1 MRYTQ
6 LRGRKKVSL
15 QVLLTFSCMNL
26 KKLANWK
33 WGTGK
38 KTGLLSRIRI
48 FINNILKIYQKS
60 LKIA

>member
-1 MRYTQ
+1 
-6 LRGRKKVSL
+6 
-15 QVLLTFSCMNL
+15 MNL